1 MAWIKGGT
9 SGLLTA
15 LDSGHVGTVVLSS
28 GLQVSGLVAEVL
40 QDASGEAAYFR
51 TDGPTALAVGDRELP
66 GHGVATHLHGFG
78 TPVGRVRGAQGPL
91 ETLGDDQL
99 AGLGLAI
106 GEPTTLTFESGVTVT
121 GTVTGMRRDDGRLT
135 VVSFEG
141 CTVRLAE
148 RVLFEPGWGTFD
160 MGVGATITSVFA
172 GAADKARFEGSV
184 YQPSDMDLPV
194 HVLDDQERHL
204 QALYGEVRALR
215 EAAPAAGELETRL
228 AAVIAALD
236 ASHPRDWLCRL
247 EVLEL
252 LEARGLDPA
261 AQARLREALT
271 ALQTDAAHQE
281 LIGNGLALLG

>member
-1 MAWIKGGT
+1 
-9 SGLLTA
+9 
-15 LDSGHVGTVVLSS
+15 
-28 GLQVSGLVAEVL
+28 
-40 QDASGEAAYFR
+40 
-51 TDGPTALAVGDRELP
+51 
-66 GHGVATHLHGFG
+66 
-78 TPVGRVRGAQGPL
+78 
-91 ETLGDDQL
+91 
-99 AGLGLAI
+99 
-106 GEPTTLTFESGVTVT
+106 
-121 GTVTGMRRDDGRLT
+121 
-135 VVSFEG
+135 
-141 CTVRLAE
+141 
-148 RVLFEPGWGTFD
+148 
-160 MGVGATITSVFA
+160 
-172 GAADKARFEGSV
+172 
-184 YQPSDMDLPV
+184 MDLPV